1 MKVTETSLPGCKIIE
16 PRTFGDDRG
25 IFYESWNKPRWA
37 AQGLDLDFVQSNVSV
52 SGRGV
57 LRGLHY
63 QKPQAQGKLVSVM
76 DGEVYDVAVD
86 IRHGSPTFGRWTA
99 VVLNAR
105 DNRLF
110 WIPDGFAHGFVVLS
124 ERAVFQYLCTA
135 TYLAEA
141 DKGIRWDDARLAI
154 DWPVSVP
161 SLSDKDARLPFLDD
175 IAEADLPEFLA

>member
-25 IFYESWNKPRWA
+25 IFYESWNKLRWA
-37 AQGLDLDFVQSNVSV
+37 EQGLDFDFVQSNVSV
-52 SGRGV
+52 SSRGV

-63 QKPQAQGKLVSVM
+63 QKPQGQGKLVSVLE
-76 DGEVYDVAVD
+76 GEVYDVAVD
-86 IRHGSPTFGRWTA
+86 IRRGSPHFGRSTA

-110 WIPDGFAHGFVVLS
+110 WIPEGFAHGFVVLS
-124 ERAVFQYLCTA
+124 ERAVFHYLCTA

-154 DWPVSVP
+154 DWPVSGP

-175 IAEADLPEFLA
+175 IAQADLPEFLP